1 MNRGTMPMLAAL
13 VLGPTIALAGC
24 AGDPARLGDAQV
36 RPGDRPECQV
46 SSSTDGI
53 RDDAV
58 HSASHA
64 RCHPDE
70 SLKWSSGDRGGS
82 IKPDFSGGN
91 D

>member
-1 MNRGTMPMLAAL
+1 MKYATILAAAS
-13 VLGPTIALAGC
+13 ALALALVGC
-24 AGDPARLGDAQV
+24 ASDSARLGDAQV

-53 RDDAV
+53 PRGDI
-58 HSASHA
+58 HSAGHA

-82 IKPDFSGGN
+82 IKPDFSGGKN